1 MLLGIQGFL
10 TVLSVVRPPE
20 AYIWEILGL
29 YLIFYFYVLLHYGAY
44 HRRKRVTAQKV
55 RVLQRTRKAYV
66 NWCIYCTL
74 KHLPLGARPTELGV
88 VSHSAAEP
96 LSCFIRRRFL
106 ICAPPPS
113 PRAKPVPPEPLCP
126 QGVTSHPLS
135 TCRRL
140 LSFPNS

>member
-1 MLLGIQGFL
+1 MVHKV
-10 TVLSVVRPPE
+10 VLPVEPISSGVVTPSE
-20 AYIWEILGL
+20 SFIWEISR
-29 YLIFYFYVLLHYGAY
+29 LIEAVAIFKDRATTTLT
-44 HRRKRVTAQKV
+44 TA
-55 RVLQRTRKAYV
+55 RNAAVLQRTAEPGPS
-66 NWCIYCTL
+66 WCLYCTL

-113 PRAKPVPPEPLCP
+113 PRAKPVPPEPLGP